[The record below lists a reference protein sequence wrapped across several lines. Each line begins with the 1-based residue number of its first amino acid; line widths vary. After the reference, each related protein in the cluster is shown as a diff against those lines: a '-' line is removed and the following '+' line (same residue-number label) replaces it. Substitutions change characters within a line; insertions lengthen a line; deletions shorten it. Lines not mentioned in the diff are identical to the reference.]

1 MKVSRFFLAAAM
13 AVAMALGAPGIA
25 AGDTGA
31 QVITEDS
38 ALWDCRIH
46 GNRVCGAGSGY
57 PPGRYDR
64 GALVAPWA
72 ITPAG
77 LETDTGEYVGGYN

>member
-1 MKVSRFFLAAAM
+1 MNVSRLLIAAAM

-46 GNRVCGAGSGY
+46 GNRVCGPGSGY
-57 PPGRYDR
+57 PPGRYTD
-64 GALVAPWA
+64 GGL
-72 ITPAG
+72 ITPSG
-77 LETDTGEYVGGYN
+77 LETDTGAYVGGYN